1 MANAPRR
8 GTEKTAQAERP
19 ERTERPERHER
30 EFHNEPS
37 ELDEMTHR
45 ELQLM
50 HEEASAAILFAKN
63 IQWRSVG
70 SALLVFGAIVAIAS
84 LTSAGKQFVDLLTIL
99 SIVLSCGVVF
109 VLMMYQ
115 FWQLNEMN
123 KIDEIEK
130 NFSSL
135 FRKISRVKSRRE
147 GNIHRYT
154 LLLFMIVVVIL
165 GAVVVNVALQQVI
178 AGRG

>member
-8 GTEKTAQAERP
+8 TTEKTERP
-19 ERTERPERHER
+19 ERSEDAERHER
-30 EFHNEPS
+30 EFHNQPS
-37 ELDEMTHR
+37 ELDELTHR
-45 ELQLM
+45 ELEMM
-50 HEEASAAILFAKN
+50 HEESSAAILFAKN

-70 SALLVFGAIVAIAS
+70 SALLVFAAIVAIAT
-84 LTSAGKQFVDLLTIL
+84 LTAAGKRFVDLLTIL

-165 GAVVVNVALQQVI
+165 GAVVVNVALHQGI
-178 AGRG
+178 ATKV